1 MILLFTVNY
10 YYVSCKI
17 VDRSHLTSVERSI
30 DIHIKKLDDRIVQ
43 YLSVPPP
50 NIDTNVQAV
59 AQMNVL
65 LFRSII
71 DYFNYLSGI
80 GDLLLKDDKEA
91 YRLLEEIG
99 LEGPQLLKLK
109 MNRKSWDSIAKL
121 YDYHEGEIEEM
132 INTVGSIKLMWNT
145 MKKQLEWYLEKK
157 NADKK
162 EKKLRRQKLYEQK
175 INKTSI

>member
-1 MILLFTVNY
+1 MIFMILLFKINY
-10 YYVSCKI
+10 VACMTT
-17 VDRSHLTSVERSI
+17 DRSHLTSVERSI
-30 DIHIKKLDDRIVQ
+30 DVPIRVLDDRIVKF
-43 YLSVPPP
+43 LTVPPP
-50 NIDTNVQAV
+50 NIDKNVQAV

-80 GDLLLKDDKEA
+80 GDLLLNEDKVA

-99 LEGPQLLKLK
+99 IEGPELLKIE
-109 MNRKSWDSIAKL
+109 MNKSSWDSIAKL

-132 INTVGSIKLMWNT
+132 INTVGSIKVMWNY

-157 NADKK
+157 NAEKK
-162 EKKLRRQKLYEQK
+162 EKKLRRQKLFEE
-175 INKTSI
+175 NNAN